1 MKLADLVGAVVQRVR
16 PENVDAAGMTVSG
29 EGPEVEIVILPHRD
43 LDGVSLVVMTDRRSA
58 RLLWAHVG
66 DLSYHDDLDLGVVV
80 ESFLYE
86 GTWRARLQEAIAA
99 ELSRPIR
106 VQSRK
111 GLFGRPHVECSIVM
125 GDRDR
130 RIGAVRLPRDREG
143 EGVEMTTTLAGGP
156 RPPFSV
162 PPAITRAG

>member
-1 MKLADLVGAVVQRVR
+1 MKLADLVSAVVKRER
-16 PENVDAAGMTVSG
+16 PENIDPAGMTVTN
-29 EGPEVEIVILPHRD
+29 EGPEIEIVIVPHRD
-43 LDGVSLVVMTDRRSA
+43 LDGVSLVVMADRRSA

-86 GTWRARLQEAIAA
+86 GAWRARLQEAIVA
-99 ELSRPIR
+99 ELRRPIHI
-106 VQSRK
+106 QSRK

-130 RIGAVRLPRDREG
+130 RIGVVRLPRDQDS
-143 EGVEMTTTLAGGP
+143 EGVEMTTTLAGGS
-156 RPPFSV
+156 RPPF
-162 PPAITRAG
+162 